1 MRKRMVA
8 LSCCIG
14 MCMLMAACG
23 TKLDVQENTIA
34 LQRNGKILEAAVETF
49 DQSYYKEDELNSYIQ
64 NAVDDYT
71 AEHGKKSVSVTES
84 KVEEKKAYLTLQY
97 ENAETFQDFSG
108 IECFSGSIVEAQSA
122 GYDFEQDFYP
132 VTDGKADKKTVR
144 GSSLL
149 EDDDL
154 KVLIVKENSDLIVP
168 GKIAYVSTEG
178 TEVTSEKQ
186 VNVTQKQQDTDESVL
201 VYVLYDICRC
211 TGT

>member
-97 ENAETFQDFSG
+97 ENAETFLDFSG

-201 VYVLYDICRC
+201 VYVLYR
-211 TGT
+211 

>member
-168 GKIAYVSTEG
+168 GIIAYVSTEG

-201 VYVLYDICRC
+201 VYVLYR
-211 TGT
+211 

>member
-201 VYVLYDICRC
+201 VYVLYR
-211 TGT
+211 

>member
-108 IECFSGSIVEAQSA
+108 LECFSGSIVEAQSA
-122 GYDFEQDFYP
+122 GYDFEQVFYP

-201 VYVLYDICRC
+201 VYVLYR
-211 TGT
+211 

>member
-144 GSSLL
+144 GSHCWRMM
-149 EDDDL
+149 
-154 KVLIVKENSDLIVP
+154 I
-168 GKIAYVSTEG
+168 
-178 TEVTSEKQ
+178 
-186 VNVTQKQQDTDESVL
+186 
-201 VYVLYDICRC
+201 
-211 TGT
+211 

>member
-108 IECFSGSIVEAQSA
+108 IECFSGSIVEAQSV

-201 VYVLYDICRC
+201 VYVLYR
-211 TGT
+211 

>member
-1 MRKRMVA
+1 MHADGCVWNETGCAGEYDR
-8 LSCCIG
+8 
-14 MCMLMAACG
+14 
-23 TKLDVQENTIA
+23 IA
-34 LQRNGKILEAAVETF
+34 AAVETF

-201 VYVLYDICRC
+201 VYVLYR
-211 TGT
+211 

>member
-14 MCMLMAACG
+14 ICMLMAACG

-201 VYVLYDICRC
+201 VYVLYR
-211 TGT
+211 

>member
-71 AEHGKKSVSVTES
+71 AEHGKKSMSVTES

-201 VYVLYDICRC
+201 VYVLYR
-211 TGT
+211 

>member
-8 LSCCIG
+8 LS
-14 MCMLMAACG
+14 CMLMAACG

-132 VTDGKADKKTVR
+132 VTEGKADKKSVK
-144 GSSLL
+144 GSTLL
-149 EDDDL
+149 KEDDL

-201 VYVLYDICRC
+201 VYVLYR
-211 TGT
+211 

>member
-84 KVEEKKAYLTLQY
+84 KAEEKKAYLTLQY

-201 VYVLYDICRC
+201 VYVLYR
-211 TGT
+211 

>member
-97 ENAETFQDFSG
+97 ENAETFQDFSC

-201 VYVLYDICRC
+201 VYVLYR
-211 TGT
+211 

>member
-154 KVLIVKENSDLIVP
+154 RVLIVKENSDLIVP

-201 VYVLYDICRC
+201 VYVLYR
-211 TGT
+211 

>member
-14 MCMLMAACG
+14 MCKLMAACG

-201 VYVLYDICRC
+201 VYVLYR
-211 TGT
+211 

>member
-34 LQRNGKILEAAVETF
+34 LQRNGKILEADVENF

-201 VYVLYDICRC
+201 VYVLYR
-211 TGT
+211 

>member
-168 GKIAYVSTEG
+168 GKMAYVSTEG

-201 VYVLYDICRC
+201 VYVLYR
-211 TGT
+211 

>member
-122 GYDFEQDFYP
+122 GYYFEQDFYP

-178 TEVTSEKQ
+178 TEVTSEKK

-201 VYVLYDICRC
+201 VYVLYR
-211 TGT
+211 

>member
-34 LQRNGKILEAAVETF
+34 LQRNGKILEVAVETF

-201 VYVLYDICRC
+201 VYVLYR
-211 TGT
+211 

>member
-1 MRKRMVA
+1 MAA
-8 LSCCIG
+8 LGCCIG
-14 MCMLMAACG
+14 MSMLLGACG

-34 LQRNGKILEAAVETF
+34 LQRNGKILEAAVESF
-49 DQSYYKEDELNSYIQ
+49 DQSYYDQEELNTYVQ

-71 AEHGKKSVSVTES
+71 AEHGKKSVSVTDS

-97 ENAETFQDFSG
+97 ENAETFTDFTG

-122 GYDFEQDFYP
+122 GYDFDLDFYP
-132 VTDGKADKKTVR
+132 VTDGKADTKTVK
-144 GSSLL
+144 GSTLL
-149 EDDDL
+149 DDDDL

-186 VNVTQKQQDTDESVL
+186 VNVTQKEQDTDEAVL
-201 VYVLYDICRC
+201 VYVLYK
-211 TGT
+211 

>member
-1 MRKRMVA
+1 MRKRMGA

-201 VYVLYDICRC
+201 VYVLYR
-211 TGT
+211 